1 MAEHLL
7 EALALQPRQRVETLA
22 ADPLQYRADVGAL
35 IGQLGALI
43 VESLA
48 VKLHLLGLGLG
59 LGLGLLW
66 LCLLWPCLHGHV
78 GELDELNL
86 VVLVLVGDVE
96 QLLDAL
102 LVS

>member
-1 MAEHLL
+1 MGGGEG
-7 EALALQPRQRVETLA
+7 EGEGEGEVRVW
-22 ADPLQYRADVGAL
+22 VGL
-35 IGQLGALI
+35 RVWL
-43 VESLA
+43 VEGIA
-48 VKLHLLGLGLG
+48 VRLHLHRHTLVVTAGREGYVRTLLW
-59 LGLGLLW
+59 LYLLW